1 MRAAGIAICD
11 FSVGEPDF
19 PTPAHICDAATQA
32 MKAGHTHYTP
42 ANGIP
47 ELRKAVAAWYEK
59 THGLKLTPDQVLISN
74 GAKHSI
80 HNTLEATVGLGD
92 EVIIPSPY
100 WVSYSDL
107 VEMTGAKPVIV
118 NVTNSGFKM
127 SPQQLRSAM
136 SPRTKLLMLNSPSN
150 PTGVTYTRRELEQLA
165 DVVLDSPIAVMSDEI
180 YEQLTYGDAK
190 PTCFATLRPGLDQ
203 RTITVSGASKSYAM
217 TGWRMG
223 WAVGPEQI
231 IKAMGNVQS
240 QQTSCPSSVS
250 QYALLAAITG
260 PQDCVREMR
269 REFEKRRNLVCRKLS
284 EIPNLRF
291 PQPDGAFYVFF
302 DVSGYFGRNL
312 KGGPITDSIGFCR
325 AALES
330 AHVNLVPGVAFGC
343 EGYARLSFAANTEE
357 LEQGLNQLAQWLQ
370 SGN

>member
-1 MRAAGIAICD
+1 
-11 FSVGEPDF
+11 
-19 PTPAHICDAATQA
+19 
-32 MKAGHTHYTP
+32 
-42 ANGIP
+42 
-47 ELRKAVAAWYEK
+47 
-59 THGLKLTPDQVLISN
+59 
-74 GAKHSI
+74 
-80 HNTLEATVGLGD
+80 
-92 EVIIPSPY
+92 
-100 WVSYSDL
+100 
-107 VEMTGAKPVIV
+107 
-118 NVTNSGFKM
+118 
-127 SPQQLRSAM
+127 
-136 SPRTKLLMLNSPSN
+136 MLNSPSN

-180 YEQLTYGDAK
+180 YEQLTYGDTK
-190 PTCFATLRPGLDQ
+190 PTCFATLRPALEQ
-203 RTITVSGASKSYAM
+203 RTITISGASKSYAM

-284 EIPNLRF
+284 EIPGLRF

-302 DVSGYFGRNL
+302 DVSCYFGRNL
-312 KGGPITDSIGFCR
+312 PGGPFADSIGFCR

-330 AHVNLVPGVAFGC
+330 AHVNLVPGVAFGA
-343 EGYARLSFAANTEE
+343 EGYARLSFAASTQE
-357 LEQGLNQLAQWLQ
+357 LDQGLNQLAQWLRA
-370 SGN
+370 GK